1 MDFPVALIDTNG
13 RTAIA
18 ALHPQDEDT
27 VRLVRMDQD
36 PLTILFTSGKG
47 VEQMGFKPIG
57 GYAIERA
64 AEKFLRHKAGVSFA
78 ARQMLESLIP
88 KRVTQYQRPTPAAGP
103 TEQQEPTEIH
113 NMSIEQTLERLAAAQ
128 EKTAEH
134 LSGVLQALLARNEL
148 LATTGAQLVQATST
162 APAVDAAEGDKPKR
176 TRRTKEQIAADEA
189 AAAEKQAAPGEP
201 TSAAGVGEAAGTAK
215 SESSDAATAQ
225 PASAAPAENDDDFG
239 DDGFTEPVQ
248 VVQRTKEE
256 IQKLFGSIS
265 QTGDA
270 NKKAAIE
277 TMKGFADPGVIKNI
291 STIPDDKI
299 NAVYDALADMLATVK
314 AAA

>member
-1 MDFPVALIDTNG
+1 MDFPAALIDANG

-36 PLTILFTSGKG
+36 QLTILFTSAKG

-88 KRVTQYQRPTPAAGP
+88 ERVTHYQRPTPAAGP

-113 NMSIEQTLERLAAAQ
+113 NMSIEQTLERLAIAQ

-201 TSAAGVGEAAGTAK
+201 TSAAGAVEAGGTAK

-225 PASAAPAENDDDFG
+225 PVSAAPAENDDDFG

>member
-88 KRVTQYQRPTPAAGP
+88 ERVTQYQRPTPAAGP

-113 NMSIEQTLERLAAAQ
+113 NMSIEQTLERLAIAQ

-148 LATTGAQLVQATST
+148 LATTGAQLVQAT
-162 APAVDAAEGDKPKR
+162 APAAEGDKSKR
-176 TRRTKEQIAADEA
+176 TRRTREQIAADEA
-189 AAAEKQAAPGEP
+189 AAAEKQAAPGES